1 MVLWLGLHWSSI
13 AELHHFLNIS
23 SVLEALNKFWIDRVY
38 GSVKLETIYLLNY
51 LNIFFPL
58 CLLWLLCLGHSRY
71 CTGLLIFFWKYLIFY
86 EVSLRRRKTSER
98 LSLIPFL
105 SWQVQEWIS
114 SGNYRL
120 RGQERVRA
128 YVQNARLSLASCE
141 DYWYPICKTDSFI
154 RPNLY
159 GMSLCSI
166 SNPTSVAISSHIPW
180 RRHHYITTG
189 PSEKNVHF
197 VLKYTSWKHW
207 NSVHKRDQQLSPC
220 IPKKNCGQFPWPE
233 SELGAGGHWPA
244 TFPSFG
250 AHRQS
255 WELLPHRGKS
265 EHPLLFV

>member
-58 CLLWLLCLGHSRY
+58 CLLWLLCLGHSIY
-71 CTGLLIFFWKYLIFY
+71 CTGLLVFFWKHLIFY

-114 SGNYRL
+114 TGNYRL
-120 RGQERVRA
+120 RGQEGVRA
-128 YVQNARLSLASCE
+128 YVQSARLIQASCE
-141 DYWYPICKTDSFI
+141 DYWYAICKTDSFT

-159 GMSLCSI
+159 GMSLCGI
-166 SNPTSVAISSHIPW
+166 SNPISVAISSHIPW
-180 RRHHYITTG
+180 RRHHYIISG
-189 PSEKNVHF
+189 PTDKKKGTFCPEIHC
-197 VLKYTSWKHW
+197 
-207 NSVHKRDQQLSPC
+207 NSVYERDQQLPPC
-220 IPKKNCGQFPWPE
+220 IPKMNCGQ
-233 SELGAGGHWPA
+233 
-244 TFPSFG
+244 SFHG
-250 AHRQS
+250 LSQS
-255 WELLPHRGKS
+255 
-265 EHPLLFV
+265 